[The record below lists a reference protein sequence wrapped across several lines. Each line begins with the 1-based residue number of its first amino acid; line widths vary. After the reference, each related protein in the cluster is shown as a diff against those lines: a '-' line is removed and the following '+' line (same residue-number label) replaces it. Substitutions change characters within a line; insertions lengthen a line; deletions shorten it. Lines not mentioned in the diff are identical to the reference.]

1 MIDEHI
7 MEGLERLYA
16 DGRARVVESHE
27 RRRATAE
34 AMVAAVE
41 QAAMI
46 GPGREVRVTCS
57 DAAELFFVLVHLQE
71 ALEKFG
77 LLDGP
82 RTSAAGMGTLE
93 LKNGSCILIGVKP

>member
-1 MIDEHI
+1 MIDEHT

-34 AMVAAVE
+34 AMVAAVR
-41 QAAMI
+41 QASRT
-46 GPGREVRVTCS
+46 PGCEVRVTCS
-57 DAAELFFVLVHLQE
+57 DDAEHFFVLVHLQE

-77 LLDGP
+77 LLDLP
-82 RTSAAGMGTLE
+82 RTSAAGMGVLE
-93 LKNGSCILIGVKP
+93 LRNGSCIRIVVG